1 MTELIHQLGID
12 WKLLL
17 AQVVNFLIL
26 LFLLKK
32 FLYRP
37 IIELL
42 TKRRKAI
49 EESQANVE
57 RIARELSGI
66 EAQKTA
72 EIEKAR
78 KEADAIMQEAKKH
91 ATARQ
96 AEMLKE
102 AEARI
107 EKLLAEAKK
116 RTEEE
121 RLKMMDEI
129 RDEVSDL
136 VFLATEKVLR
146 ERLPKEAHERFVQEA
161 LAAAR
166 RN

>member
-1 MTELIHQLGID
+1 MAELIHQLGID

-42 TKRRKAI
+42 AKRRKAV
-49 EESQANVE
+49 EESAANTE
-57 RIARELSGI
+57 KIAQELGAI
-66 EAQKTA
+66 ESRKMT
-72 EIEKAR
+72 EIERAK
-78 KEADAIMQEAKKH
+78 KEADAIVQEAKRQ
-91 ATARQ
+91 AGTRQ

-102 AEARI
+102 AELRI
-107 EKLLAEAKK
+107 EKLLADAKK
-116 RTEEE
+116 RAIEE
-121 RLKMMDEI
+121 RAKMMGEI

-146 ERLPKEAHERFVQEA
+146 ERLPREAHERFVTETVEA
-161 LAAAR
+161 LQR
-166 RN
+166 